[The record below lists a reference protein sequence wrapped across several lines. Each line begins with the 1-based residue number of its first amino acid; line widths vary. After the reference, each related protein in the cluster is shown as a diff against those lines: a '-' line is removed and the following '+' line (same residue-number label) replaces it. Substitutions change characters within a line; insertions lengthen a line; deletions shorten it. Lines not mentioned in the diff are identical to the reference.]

1 MVLVGGVEELGDRG
15 VGITLPVGVVK
26 REGVVKGQRLADRT
40 GKVEKT
46 AVYVLPVG
54 MGNTVVATSC
64 LERRSAI
71 AVVSEFTS
79 LGRKVVFR

>member
-1 MVLVGGVEELGDRG
+1 
-15 VGITLPVGVVK
+15 
-26 REGVVKGQRLADRT
+26 
-40 GKVEKT
+40 
-46 AVYVLPVG
+46 

>member
-46 AVYVLPVG
+46 AVHVLPVG
-54 MGNTVVATSC
+54 MGNTVVATGC
-64 LERRSAI
+64 LE
-71 AVVSEFTS
+71 
-79 LGRKVVFR
+79 